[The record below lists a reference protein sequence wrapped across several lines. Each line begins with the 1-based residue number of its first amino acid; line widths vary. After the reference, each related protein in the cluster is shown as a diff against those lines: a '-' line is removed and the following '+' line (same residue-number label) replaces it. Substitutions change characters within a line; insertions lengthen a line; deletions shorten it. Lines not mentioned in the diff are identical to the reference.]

1 MNANAWK
8 EKIADAIRKSFE
20 KNDAK
25 SKFNDE
31 IIKYW
36 ESTMMS
42 FEAAVDELENEWKKH
57 LENMRKEI
65 KETDS
70 VTIQQLINELDSY
83 DKFLADV
90 KDSLSQK

>member
-1 MNANAWK
+1 MGWIAAIGGPVTLGIALTAIIGISIYGIMNANAWK

-36 ESTMMS
+36 ESTMMTS
-42 FEAAVDELENEWKKH
+42 KRPW
-57 LENMRKEI
+57 
-65 KETDS
+65 T
-70 VTIQQLINELDSY
+70 
-83 DKFLADV
+83 
-90 KDSLSQK
+90 SLRTNGKSI